1 MRKLVATI
9 VCLLT
14 LHAGAQPAP
23 AAAAPPI
30 RLRATIE
37 SVGATSMVV
46 KERGGEI
53 VTLALADNLSVSE
66 MLPIELSALQ
76 PGAFIGT
83 AAMPQPD
90 GTLRALGV
98 TVFPESARG
107 SGEGHRPWDLQPGST
122 MTNATVADLAGGAQ
136 GRRLTLKYKDGEKTV
151 VVPDD
156 VQAVTFRPAD
166 RTLLVPGAR
175 VIVTAEMRDGRP
187 TATRVLAG
195 RNGFAPPL

>member
-14 LHAGAQPAP
+14 LHAGAQTAP
-23 AAAAPPI
+23 AAAPPI

-46 KERGGEI
+46 KERSGEI

-107 SGEGHRPWDLQPGST
+107 GGEGHRPYDLQPGST
-122 MTNATVADLAGGAQ
+122 MTNATVADLTSGAQ

-156 VQAVTFRPAD
+156 VQVVTFKPAD

-187 TATRVLAG
+187 TAVRVIAG

>member
-14 LHAGAQPAP
+14 LHAGAQTAP
-23 AAAAPPI
+23 AAAPPI

-37 SVGATSMVV
+37 SVDAASMVV
-46 KERGGEI
+46 KQRSGEI

-66 MLPIELSALQ
+66 ILPIELSALQ

-90 GTLRALGV
+90 GTLRALSV
-98 TVFPESARG
+98 AVFPESARG
-107 SGEGHRPWDLQPGST
+107 GGEGHRPYDLQPGST
-122 MTNATVADLAGGAQ
+122 MTNATVADLAGGTQ
-136 GRRLTLKYKDGEKTV
+136 GRRLTLKYKDGEKIV
-151 VVPDD
+151 VVPED
-156 VQAVTFRPAD
+156 VQVVTFRPAD

-175 VIVTAEMRDGRP
+175 VVVTAEMREGRP
-187 TATRVLAG
+187 TAGRVIAG

>member
-9 VCLLT
+9 VCLVT
-14 LHAGAQPAP
+14 LHAGAQTAP
-23 AAAAPPI
+23 AAAPPM

-37 SVGATSMVV
+37 SVGAASMVV
-46 KERGGEI
+46 RERGGEI
-53 VTLALADNLSVSE
+53 VTLTLADNLSVSE

-122 MTNATVADLAGGAQ
+122 MTNATVADLAAGAQ

-175 VIVTAEMRDGRP
+175 VVVTAEMRDGRP

>member
-1 MRKLVATI
+1 MKKLVATI

-14 LHAGAQPAP
+14 LHAGAQTAP
-23 AAAAPPI
+23 AAPPPI

-37 SVGATSMVV
+37 SVDATSMVV
-46 KERGGEI
+46 RERGGEI
-53 VTLALADNLSVSE
+53 VTLALADNLAVNE

-107 SGEGHRPWDLQPGST
+107 GGEGHRPYDLQPGST
-122 MTNATVADLAGGAQ
+122 MTNATVADLTGGAQ

-156 VQAVTFRPAD
+156 VQVVTFRPAD
-166 RTLLVPGAR
+166 RSLLVPGAR
-175 VIVTAEMRDGRP
+175 VVVTAEMRDGRP